1 MLARHIA
8 DEDVLWLIDLILAS
22 GRGVLDSEYQMVYFP
37 GDDLFAAN
45 RPRGLPIGN
54 LTSQHWANVYLDA
67 LDHFV
72 KEERGTTIRGTPAA
86 RTATGTIPGTG
97 TGTTTWDFVAS
108 AGLLRQAVFGRD
120 AALVRQH
127 G

>member
-8 DEDVLWLIDLILAS
+8 DEDALWLIDLILTS

-54 LTSQHWANVYLDA
+54 LTSQYWAG
-67 LDHFV
+67 
-72 KEERGTTIRGTPAA
+72 ERRGGA
-86 RTATGTIPGTG
+86 
-97 TGTTTWDFVAS
+97 DF
-108 AGLLRQAVFGRD
+108 AVSEF
-120 AALVRQH
+120 QTKF
-127 G
+127 